1 MGRKNWQYRFGKGDW
16 APFIAMSMGKGWDK
30 EFDFDFGSG
39 GRGGGGRRG
48 RARKRMFDAGELR
61 LVLLHLLAE
70 KPRHGYDLIRE
81 IEEMTGGG
89 YSPSPGTVYP
99 TLQLLEEMDL
109 IEEVAGEDDAKRMFG
124 ITESGEAYLA
134 KRTDEIE
141 TLMARLERHGAKQE
155 RVGRPELKKAIASV
169 MTAMWHKVATEEADE
184 ETLAQIAAILDKAA
198 KKINKL

>member
-1 MGRKNWQYRFGKGDW
+1 MGGRSWQYRFGRGDW
-16 APFIAMSMGKGWDK
+16 APFVAMSMGKGWDK
-30 EFDFDFGSG
+30 DFDFNFGPG

-48 RARKRMFDAGELR
+48 RGRKRMFDAGELR
-61 LVLLHLLAE
+61 LVLLHLLSE

-109 IEEVAGEDDAKRMFG
+109 IEEIDDKTSKRLFS
-124 ITESGEAYLA
+124 ITKEGKTYLA

-141 TLMARLERHGAKQE
+141 TLMGRLERHGAKHE
-155 RVGRPELKKAIASV
+155 RVGRPELKKAIANV

-184 ETLAQIAAILDKAA
+184 ETLAEIAAILDKAA
-198 KKINKL
+198 KKIAKL